1 MSDNDE
7 KKERVLHTRISE
19 TLDQELRDKA
29 SSLGVSVSNLVRNI
43 LTNTFDLVED
53 IARDSASVARSAR
66 GEAKPAAAAP
76 AAATAA
82 PGRVIGWQRLI
93 LELNAICERCNDILR
108 KGGEAAVGVTD
119 TGAGK
124 PIICIA
130 CLENSSHDDHQ

>member
-43 LTNTFDLVED
+43 LSNTFDLVED
-53 IARDSASVARSAR
+53 IARDSATVARSAR
-66 GEAKPAAAAP
+66 GGEARP
-76 AAATAA
+76 AAATPAPA
-82 PGRVIGWQRLI
+82 PGRVIGWHKLV

-108 KGGEAAVGVTD
+108 KGAEAAVGVTD
-119 TGAGK
+119 TGTGK
-124 PIICIA
+124 PIICIP
-130 CLENSSHDDHQ
+130 CLEKGSHDHDQ